1 MICDICNLYF
11 KYIFTCNICTS
22 LPNLAMATAGG
33 ESRDAHI
40 TIDSERT
47 PAKVID
53 IRELVENAKD
63 FLPFPVVSFSCKKVP
78 VTKLARRVRSTY
90 KVAKD
95 IGARL
100 TSQ

>member
-1 MICDICNLYF
+1 MTYVIYDIN
-11 KYIFTCNICTS
+11 IFSRATYAHHCLI
-22 LPNLAMATAGG
+22 LPWQQRVANAEMRI
-33 ESRDAHI
+33 SRLI
-40 TIDSERT
+40 
-47 PAKVID
+47 AKEHPPRVID
-53 IRELVENAKD
+53 IRELVDSAKD
-63 FLPFPVVSFSCKKVP
+63 FVPFPIISFNCKKVP

>member
-1 MICDICNLYF
+1 
-11 KYIFTCNICTS
+11 
-22 LPNLAMATAGG
+22 MATAGG

-40 TIDSERT
+40 TIDSKRT
-47 PAKVID
+47 PAEVID
-53 IRELVENAKD
+53 IRELVDNAKY
-63 FLPFPVVSFSCKKVP
+63 FVPYPIISSKCKKVP
-78 VTKLARRVRSTY
+78 VTKLARRVRNTY